1 MSSVPNRLNYEIR
14 DDHGNVIVA
23 AVDFSVIETI
33 YNLGII
39 PKSARIYE
47 CAFPTTHRAWFP
59 CDFSSYY
66 ASNPQP
72 CVTIEGVVY
81 KQART
86 ELETI
91 NITGGE
97 ELWQEN

>member
-1 MSSVPNRLNYEIR
+1 MSNTPDRLNYEIR
-14 DDHGNVIVA
+14 DGQGNIIA
-23 AVDFSVIETI
+23 ATTDFSVAEAI

-47 CAFPTTHRAWFP
+47 CGFPVTHRAWFP

-66 ASNPQP
+66 ANDPKP
-72 CVTIEGVVY
+72 YVTIEGTVY

-86 ELETI
+86 ELETVDI
-91 NITGGE
+91 EGGV
-97 ELWQEN
+97 LWQEN